1 MPLNEYEL
9 SEHAGSLLVEW
20 MKPTLPIEIKM
31 ICLGVLVLL
40 PFLFIFRRPIARFS
54 DRHLHIHWSPTV
66 FGILAPL
73 MSLVCGVLLFF
84 VREPA
89 PKIFWGLGPIG
100 ITVKTPN
107 GPTSLRWSDVD
118 SAAYDAQNPEKT
130 TLVLKSKEGQNIQ
143 LVLAWVAPEH
153 QDKILGFINQ
163 STKNRFNLKALEEP
177 EDESDNDEIPFP
189 IKPPSK

>member
-31 ICLGVLVLL
+31 ICLGVLVLS
-40 PFLFIFRRPIARFS
+40 PFLFIFRRPIARFA
-54 DRHLHIHWSPTV
+54 DRHLHLHWNPTV
-66 FGILAPL
+66 FGVLAPL
-73 MSLVCGVLLFF
+73 ISMIGGGLLFF
-84 VREPA
+84 AQAPA
-89 PKIFWGLGPIG
+89 RKYYWDLKPKG

-107 GPTSLRWSDVD
+107 GPASLLWSDVD
-118 SAAYDAQNPEKT
+118 SAAYDAQNSEKT
-130 TLVLKSKEGQNIQ
+130 TLVLKSREGQNIQ
-143 LVLAWVAPEH
+143 LVLAWVTSEH